1 MKDGPL
7 TIMIVEDHPVFRHG
21 LRALLA
27 YEERMSVVAEAS
39 TGEEAIELHAQHRP
53 DVTLLD
59 LRLPGI
65 SGVEVITTVR
75 SAQPKARFIV
85 LTTYDTDQSIH
96 QAIQAGAQAYVLKD
110 SFVDEI
116 VSAIRTV
123 HAGGRVI
130 PKGIAERLAE
140 SVSHT
145 ALSPREI
152 EVLELVARG
161 ESNKGI
167 AALLGLTEGTV
178 KTYVVRLFGKLGV
191 DTRTAAVTAAIRRGI
206 IRM

>member
-1 MKDGPL
+1 
-7 TIMIVEDHPVFRHG
+7 MIVEDHPVFRHG